1 MGGRSG
7 MDEEPECIVCK
18 YCEVW
23 DSYRAQLDGFA
34 LPYTCINRP
43 RLDVYCCNFKRNKSR
58 KRSEQAI
65 VKLITP
71 LYIAWC
77 MVCRFGKYTVR
88 VT

>member
-43 RLDVYCCNFKRNKSR
+43 RLDVYC
-58 KRSEQAI
+58 
-65 VKLITP
+65 
-71 LYIAWC
+71 
-77 MVCRFGKYTVR
+77 
-88 VT
+88 